1 MFGIG
6 MPELVVIFVIALLV
20 FGPKELPGIAKTVGR
35 ALSELRKASDD
46 LKDGIQREIDA
57 AEQEVSRESSSGVAG
72 ETPVEDPGVTPVETA
87 PLEEPVFSE
96 ALPSEPQLE
105 LPMAGSDGA
114 EAAVPPAEA
123 AVPPAEARSAD
134 LEAAGEPSEP
144 TDKEGVPLP
153 PRPIEPTHV

>member
-57 AEQEVSRESSSGVAG
+57 AEQEVSRESSPGAAG
-72 ETPVEDPGVTPVETA
+72 ETPADGPGATPVETA
-87 PLEEPVFSE
+87 PLEDPVFSE
-96 ALPSEPQLE
+96 ALPPEPQLD
-105 LPMAGSDGA
+105 LPMAGPDA
-114 EAAVPPAEA
+114 VEAAVPPAELQSA
-123 AVPPAEARSAD
+123 ELPPAN
-134 LEAAGEPSEP
+134 EPPEP